1 MNSVAPPPKFSPGNV
16 TANGGYLFVVILFA
30 LLPWGCAG
38 TPNVPP
44 ETLDQIDQVDCH
56 ASPCLDFIYIHG
68 AALHSAEIHNRFKN
82 QVDLLHQWMQVSLNA
97 TPEFREGALK
107 HGKYNLNP
115 VPKIDFWGNEK
126 LLMEDLESINWMLTN
141 EKRDMPSFLTGQR
154 GRLAVDIHDLFW
166 VGHSH
171 HQPTL
176 LTPLHNK
183 VNESAKRGHPVVLL
197 GHSAGSLIAANY
209 ALYRIPYIRLDE
221 LARLPETSDALRR
234 FSTLTADNAST
245 EH

>member
-1 MNSVAPPPKFSPGNV
+1 MNSVAPPPKFSPGNA
-16 TANGGYLFVVILFA
+16 TARAGY
-30 LLPWGCAG
+30 
-38 TPNVPP
+38 
-44 ETLDQIDQVDCH
+44 
-56 ASPCLDFIYIHG
+56 
-68 AALHSAEIHNRFKN
+68 RF
-82 QVDLLHQWMQVSLNA
+82 
-97 TPEFREGALK
+97 
-107 HGKYNLNP
+107 
-115 VPKIDFWGNEK
+115 
-126 LLMEDLESINWMLTN
+126 
-141 EKRDMPSFLTGQR
+141 
-154 GRLAVDIHDLFW
+154 VDIHDLFW
-166 VGHSH
+166 VGHAH

-234 FSTLTADNAST
+234 FSTLRADNAST